1 MTEQKRLSPF
11 VRGLLIYALVL
22 LLLLGGAL
30 LVFRDFLQQYE
41 LSRPIRA
48 AEEYRRCLTQ
58 NGPGDACRA
67 ALQPLDRS
75 LESEEEALAW
85 LGALLES
92 ARLKEDVSQG
102 GDGQKVYRI
111 LVEGGECGR
120 ITLRPGAPGRYGFV
134 RWHPAEEEFDFTPWF
149 HTLSITVPEEY
160 RVCFGLQT
168 LGKDHIVESGLHY
181 DTLRECYEQLE
192 KLPTMV
198 SYETGP
204 LLGDGELEVFDRH
217 GRRIAP
223 EDLEED
229 RFLDNCSAEQK
240 ARMEAFAEAFVPT
253 YVRFT
258 VSVSDYDPLRDMI
271 LKGSPLDLRLSKAE
285 GEGWWSVTS
294 SCKLLSTE
302 VRHCVDLGEKRW
314 LLDLA
319 YVTETKAYADPVTA
333 EYCQRLV
340 LFEEGDQLRAGL
352 LFNY

>member
-48 AEEYRRCLTQ
+48 IEEYQRSLAED
-58 NGPGDACRA
+58 GPGDACRA

-85 LGALLES
+85 LSGLLEN

-102 GDGQKVYRI
+102 SDEQKVYRI

-160 RVCFGLQT
+160 RVRYGAQT
-168 LGKDHIVESGLHY
+168 LGKAHVVKSGLQY
-181 DTLRECYEQLE
+181 SALQECYELLDD
-192 KLPTMV
+192 LPTMV
-198 SYETGP
+198 AYETGP
-204 LLGDGELEVFDRH
+204 LIGDGELEAFDRH
-217 GRRIAP
+217 GQRIAP

-229 RFLDNCSAEQK
+229 RYLDNCNAQQK
-240 ARMEAFAEAFVPT
+240 ARMKDFAEIFVPT

-258 VSVSDYDPLRDMI
+258 VSVSDYDVLREMI
-271 LKGSPLDLRLSKAE
+271 LKNSPLDLRLSKAV

-294 SCKLLSTE
+294 YCKLLSTDI
-302 VRHCVDLGEKRW
+302 RHCVDLGENRW

-319 YVTETKAYADPVTA
+319 YVTETKAYSDPVTA

-340 LFEEGDQLRAGL
+340 LFEEDGQLRAGL